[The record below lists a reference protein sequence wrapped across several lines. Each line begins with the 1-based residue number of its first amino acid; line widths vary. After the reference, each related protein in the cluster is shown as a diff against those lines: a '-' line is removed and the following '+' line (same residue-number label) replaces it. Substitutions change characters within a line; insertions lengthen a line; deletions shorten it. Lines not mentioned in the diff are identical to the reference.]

1 MNCNN
6 VRHNRNCSIDD
17 PGNHRSDSF
26 RNYSDDDRM
35 GRSNVNDLSGC
46 SVSITKL
53 TPYRMALLGS
63 EGVRRY
69 LATGYIPDD
78 LMD

>member
-6 VRHNRNCSIDD
+6 DRHNRNCSIDD
-17 PGNHRSDSF
+17 RDNHRSDSF
-26 RNYSDDDRM
+26 RNYCDDDRM

-53 TPYRMALLGS
+53 SPYRMALLGS

>member
-6 VRHNRNCSIDD
+6 DGYNRNFSNDNSN
-17 PGNHRSDSF
+17 NHRAGSF
-26 RNYSDDDRM
+26 RYDSDADRM

-53 TPYRMALLGS
+53 STYRMALLGS

-69 LATGYIPDD
+69 LATGYIPED
-78 LMD
+78 LLD

>member
-1 MNCNN
+1 
-6 VRHNRNCSIDD
+6 
-17 PGNHRSDSF
+17 
-26 RNYSDDDRM
+26 M